1 MREKRTSLARP
12 RRAMAPVLREIRML
26 EKHDVIIGPRGG
38 DGVPDTG
45 QRIVLIRCVKRDLE
59 YALLIGMPD
68 AGVGQSRRQL
78 IARLVIARRVLVEQK
93 QRDYM
98 WLRHAGGVAARHQGA

>member
-1 MREKRTSLARP
+1 
-12 RRAMAPVLREIRML
+12 ML
-26 EKHDVIIGPRGG
+26 EKYDVIIGPRGG

-59 YALLIGMPD
+59 YAFIGMAD

-78 IARLVIARRVLVEQK
+78 IARLLIARRVLVEQK
-93 QRDYM
+93 QRDDM
-98 WLRHAGGVAARHQGA
+98 WLRHARGVAARHQGA

>member
-1 MREKRTSLARP
+1 
-12 RRAMAPVLREIRML
+12 ML

-45 QRIVLIRCVKRDLE
+45 QRIVLIRCVKRNLE
-59 YALLIGMPD
+59 YALLIGMAD

-93 QRDYM
+93 QRDDM
-98 WLRHAGGVAARHQGA
+98 WLRHARGVAARHQGA